1 MDEREDRARSLLEA
15 AGQTITVEPV
25 TVLHPR
31 PRPVWPILS
40 GAAAVMI
47 LVIGLAVALAGDD
60 RSTPPIAPRSELQV
74 PQTLWMT
81 TAQARSTLQGLGLR
95 VAIRGESALNDAAI
109 ECGLP
114 TGRVQRS
121 SPPPTSLVP
130 PGAKVTLTV
139 LGASQASGGAF
150 CVGPQRFE
158 QDALALLDFA
168 RFGEGGPE
176 FAPSVD
182 LWLDGELTRSL
193 TAEEA
198 ADPAAWGD
206 PSPLTRTLAALDNMM
221 RANGKLVSPS
231 VWTLIDRGDQ
241 YGCGPNDPPA
251 ALRGRRSTVVT
262 IEPRVDGPLAQCHW
276 VRVYRNESGQVDA
289 VASADQPWPAD
300 EVPPVEDEIPP
311 EPTAEQ
317 HAVAEAFLEFASGGP
332 APTFADQFQL
342 LLGNVPVATV
352 AAANA
357 KQPAT
362 WSLPCTAYAERSCP
376 IDALTYVTK
385 QGAAI
390 HGTTARER
398 SACHTVS
405 GELPPDLTTEQSL
418 ANSVSF
424 GIAEPA
430 QCADNWEVQLWLDHS
445 GAIRTVNLILGSSP

>member
-25 TVLHPR
+25 TVPHPR
-31 PRPVWPILS
+31 PRPVWPVLS

-47 LVIGLAVALAGDD
+47 LVIGLAVALSGDD
-60 RSTPPIAPRSELQV
+60 TSTPPVAPRSELRV

-81 TAQARSTLQGLGLR
+81 TDQARSTLQALGLR
-95 VAIRGESALNDAAI
+95 VEVSGDPAGNDAAI
-109 ECGLP
+109 ECDLP
-114 TGRVQRS
+114 LGRVRDS
-121 SPPPTSLVP
+121 SPSPTSLVS
-130 PGAKVTLTV
+130 PGATVTLTM
-139 LGASQASGGAF
+139 LGVPQTSGGAF

-158 QDALALLDFA
+158 EDALALLDFA

-176 FAPSVD
+176 FASSVD

-206 PSPLTRTLAALDNMM
+206 PSPLTRMLAALDNMM

-231 VWTLIDRGDQ
+231 VWSLIDHGDQ
-241 YGCGPNDPPA
+241 YACGPHDPPA
-251 ALRGRRSTVVT
+251 ALSGRRSTVVT
-262 IEPRVDGPLAQCHW
+262 IEHHVDGQLGQCHW

-289 VASADQPWPAD
+289 VTSADQPGPAD
-300 EVPPVEDEIPP
+300 EAPPAETQLPP
-311 EPTAEQ
+311 EPTPEQ
-317 HAVAEAFLEFASGGP
+317 QAVAEAFLDFASGGP
-332 APTFADQFQL
+332 APTFAGKVQL

-352 AAANA
+352 AAADA

-376 IDALTYVTK
+376 IDALTYITK
-385 QGAAI
+385 QGIAI

-405 GELPPDLTTEQSL
+405 GQRPPDLVTEQSL

-430 QCADNWEVQLWLDHS
+430 QCVDNWEVQIWLDDS
-445 GAIRTVNLILGSSP
+445 GAIRTVNLILGSP